1 MQRFGQWSGVEHGVA
16 VDYVLANV
24 CSQQWNQRFGEVAS
38 GSFSFR
44 LGILSIICVTRLR
57 SFASLI

>member
-1 MQRFGQWSGVEHGVA
+1 MA
-16 VDYVLANV
+16 VDYVLVNV